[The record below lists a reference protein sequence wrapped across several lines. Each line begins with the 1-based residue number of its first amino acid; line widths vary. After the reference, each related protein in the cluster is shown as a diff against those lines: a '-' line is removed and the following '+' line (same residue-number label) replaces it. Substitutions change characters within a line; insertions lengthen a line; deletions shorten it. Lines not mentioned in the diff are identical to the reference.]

1 MHIKTSFLILSN
13 KDYLTN
19 NTGYFGSNA
28 MRINKTITNTL
39 TSSTSKRSF
48 SALYNLGKHEKG
60 GLTES
65 MHKLDSIQNSRLN
78 PHGTIT
84 LQTGTNLAQSRDLR
98 IRRWHTWRG
107 MHDIIYE
114 LFFGVSRLKR
124 KRTLKE
130 RSTGKRGRIL
140 NHLQPILRSGLK
152 LTVSLI
158 PFKTAVTSFPRYV
171 YCSPCRLCTFFA
183 SHFTT
188 GTCPLTI
195 SQFWLFTSMKNSSRY
210 RNH

>member
-1 MHIKTSFLILSN
+1 MTIASCKWLFLAFFRFAFCYIYYYKFSNFSCEFSGYPYEYNRYIMHIKTSFLILSN

-48 SALYNLGKHEKG
+48 SALYNLGKHEKS

-98 IRRWHTWRG
+98 IRR
-107 MHDIIYE
+107 
-114 LFFGVSRLKR
+114 
-124 KRTLKE
+124 
-130 RSTGKRGRIL
+130 
-140 NHLQPILRSGLK
+140 
-152 LTVSLI
+152 
-158 PFKTAVTSFPRYV
+158 
-171 YCSPCRLCTFFA
+171 
-183 SHFTT
+183 
-188 GTCPLTI
+188 
-195 SQFWLFTSMKNSSRY
+195 
-210 RNH
+210 